1 MYILGINR
9 NRLISI
15 FFIMILFFGSS
26 ILSRASTHEADSG
39 FSSRLI
45 FYFANNSSLLMRDY
59 YTNQAT
65 LKKLDLMLKD
75 AEFISRIDSITISG
89 SASLIGSFQI
99 NSRLSYERAMALR
112 TYIRWKHPGVYN
124 DRISVLPAVFNWDV
138 LIDLVQNDPLVPD
151 REEFLKILRSS
162 ADNEVKV
169 SQIRQLGNGS
179 PYAYV
184 TKNFGRYM
192 RSAISVFF
200 CMKGKEEEIEEPDIF
215 RMPSDS
221 VPIWFEEVIAEP
233 EEPKEIVPPVE
244 LSPQKMYKPLF
255 ALKTNLLYDLLSGF
269 NVEIEVPIGKRLSLA
284 GEWIFPWWLYE
295 KKQYALEIM
304 NGNMELRY
312 WFGHRT
318 EDNLLNGWFIGI
330 YGGAGLYDVEW
341 KSKGYQGEFII
352 PFGLSGGFAHKISRN
367 LRLEYSL
374 GIGYMSNK
382 YREYVPQKCGY
393 DDEWHLIKQKY
404 GKSTWIG
411 PTRVKVSLV
420 WLINIKYKKQ

>member
-1 MYILGINR
+1 
-9 NRLISI
+9 
-15 FFIMILFFGSS
+15 MILFFGSS
-26 ILSRASTHEADSG
+26 ILSRASTPEADSG

-65 LKKLDLMLKD
+65 LKNLDLMLKD

-89 SASLIGSFQI
+89 SASLVGSFQI

-169 SQIRQLGNGS
+169 SQIRQLGNGN

-192 RSAISVFF
+192 RSAISVFI

-215 RMPSDS
+215 RMPNDS
-221 VPIWFEEVIAEP
+221 VPIWFGEVIAEP
-233 EEPKEIVPPVE
+233 EEPKEIVSPVE
-244 LSPQKMYKPLF
+244 LPPQKMYKPLF

-269 NVEIEVPIGKRLSLA
+269 NVEIEVPIGKHLSLA

-382 YREYVPQKCGY
+382 YREYVPQKCGC